1 MNLKDVIVVDN
12 KEANRWEARLGDHLA
27 VLNYALMDQEITLIH
42 TGVPEPLRGQG
53 VGAKLVQTA
62 LDQARQDGLLVIPRC
77 PFAAAYIKRHP
88 EYLDLVAHW

>member
-12 KEANRWEARLGDHLA
+12 KEASRWEARLGDHLA

-42 TGVPEPLRGQG
+42 TGVPESLEGQG

-62 LDQARQDGLLVIPRC
+62 LDQARQDNLLVIPRC

-88 EYLDLVAHW
+88 EYRDLVAHW

>member
-12 KEANRWEARLGDHLA
+12 KEASRWEARLGDQLA
-27 VLNYALMDQEITLIH
+27 VLNYTLMDQEITLIH
-42 TGVPEPLRGQG
+42 TGVPASFEGRG
-53 VGAKLVQTA
+53 VGAKLVKTA
-62 LDQARQDGLLVIPRC
+62 LDQARQDNLLVIPRC